1 VEKTTPGLTG
11 QRLTLADHQ
20 FLGQE
25 LGRLRYEPLE
35 VADRCA
41 AGHPRVVLGFYSPK
55 PGGAVSATLYWLTC
69 GRLRTA
75 ISRLEAN
82 GSIGRMERLI
92 ASDPELA
99 QLFAAD
105 QAAYRE
111 RALAVLVR
119 ELPGRDPARLLGRVR
134 GVAGVADPRFVKCL
148 HAHVAFTLATGL
160 GPIGARVLEELGF
173 SRQSDGR
180 WLAKA
185 CGGDGPSAPA
195 R

>member
-1 VEKTTPGLTG
+1 MEATTPRPAG

-55 PGGAVSATLYWLTC
+55 PGGTVSATLYWLTC
-69 GRLRTA
+69 GALRTA

-82 GSIGRMERLI
+82 GSIGRMERLM
-92 ASDPELA
+92 AGDPELA
-99 QLFAAD
+99 RQFAQD
-105 QAAYRE
+105 QTAYRE
-111 RALAVLVR
+111 RALAVMAR

-134 GVAGVADPRFVKCL
+134 GVAGVADARFVKCL
-148 HAHVAFTLATGL
+148 HAHVACTLATGL
-160 GPIGARVLEELGF
+160 GPVGARVLEELGF
-173 SRQSDGR
+173 ARQSDGR
-180 WLAKA
+180 WFARA
-185 CGGDGPSAPA
+185 CGGDKPA
-195 R
+195 EVP